1 MHQRQIKITKK
12 NLSSTFFRSIKQS
25 LCHGE
30 SFPHSIS
37 KYPNPLGYTI
47 NNYWVIV
54 EAENNEIGWYSM
66 MSKKA
71 QVIVANGGNDSYP

>member
-1 MHQRQIKITKK
+1 MEIIVYKFYFSINFNLKLLRKKIFPRHLQINKAEPV
-12 NLSSTFFRSIKQS
+12 
-25 LCHGE
+25 CHGE

-71 QVIVANGGNDSYP
+71 R